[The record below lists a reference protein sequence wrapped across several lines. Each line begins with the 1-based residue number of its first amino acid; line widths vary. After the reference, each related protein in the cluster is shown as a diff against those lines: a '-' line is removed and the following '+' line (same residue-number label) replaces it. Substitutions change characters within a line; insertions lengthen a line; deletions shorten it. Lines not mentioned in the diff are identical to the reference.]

1 MSRYDLTFNL
11 SNYRMSI
18 EEYRTMRPRL
28 CIDEIKRPHFVNW
41 HNYFSVNYQS
51 CLVVLRIAINRLVF
65 IFLRI
70 FSLRETTIYTRC
82 ITICGFYYG

>member
-41 HNYFSVNYQS
+41 HNFFAVNHQS
-51 CLVVLRIAINRLVF
+51 CLVLLRIAIFKQTSLY
-65 IFLRI
+65 IFAHI
-70 FSLRETTIYTRC
+70 
-82 ITICGFYYG
+82 